1 MSDITHWQDVDEVYA
16 DFFGGHRPARAVV
29 PAATLHYGAAIEV
42 EAIARMPDRG
52 SDGDR

>member
-1 MSDITHWQDVDEVYA
+1 MSDITHWQDVDEVCA